1 MIERDRH
8 VYRTKTP
15 SRTQS
20 TRIVLDPEELEA
32 PGLEPGERSA
42 GVAARDLPL
51 PAAPSRELSQ
61 ELIDEALDRARLRGM
76 LELPDGGQISDGV
89 IDQLLAGARTEA
101 EIAGPGG
108 LLAQLTKRLIER
120 ALEVELTE
128 HVGYEPH
135 AEPAGGAG
143 NTRNGTTPKTVIT
156 DQGRIPIDTP
166 RDRNST
172 FEPQLVRK
180 RQRRFKGFDEKIL
193 ALYSRGLSTRDIE
206 AHLEEIYG
214 VKVGRELISKVTDA
228 VMEDVRAWA
237 QRPLED
243 VYP

>member
-1 MIERDRH
+1 MST
-8 VYRTKTP
+8 RTKTS

-61 ELIDEALDRARLRGM
+61 GLIDEALDRARLRGM
-76 LELPDGGQISDGV
+76 LELPDGGQISDEV

-135 AEPAGGAG
+135 AEPPGGAG
-143 NTRNGTTPKTVIT
+143 NA
-156 DQGRIPIDTP
+156 RIC
-166 RDRNST
+166 RAQHMRAY
-172 FEPQLVRK
+172 VA
-180 RQRRFKGFDEKIL
+180 RRTML
-193 ALYSRGLSTRDIE
+193 RTALRAK
-206 AHLEEIYG
+206 AHLAACVLTAACGEGG
-214 VKVGRELISKVTDA
+214 VSDR
-228 VMEDVRAWA
+228 
-237 QRPLED
+237 
-243 VYP
+243 